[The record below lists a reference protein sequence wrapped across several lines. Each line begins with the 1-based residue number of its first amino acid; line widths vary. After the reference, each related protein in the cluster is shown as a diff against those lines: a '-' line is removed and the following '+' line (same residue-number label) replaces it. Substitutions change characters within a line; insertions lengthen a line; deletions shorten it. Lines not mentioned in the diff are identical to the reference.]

1 MTNSRRD
8 FLKNSALLL
17 AGSSLL
23 SQTALGAS
31 RKHSIKGVQLYS
43 VRDDMRADPIGT
55 LTQLAK
61 IGYKHLEHANYVDRK
76 FYGYHAKEFK
86 KILDDLDLK
95 MISGHTSLSLDHY
108 DKAKKEFTDL
118 WKYTVEDA
126 AILDQKYVVSPS
138 MPQTIRDSYDSM
150 ANFLD
155 LFNLSGELCRKSGM
169 KFGYHNHSF
178 EFSLK
183 LNDKKVFDL
192 FMERTDP
199 KLVAMQLDIGNMFIA
214 DAKALDILTQYPGRF
229 ELMHVK
235 DEIAVNTPEKL
246 ESAILGTGV
255 IPVKEIVDLGRTKG
269 NTSVFII
276 EQESYQNSTPLE
288 SVRKDFEVMKSWGY

>member
-23 SQTALGAS
+23 SQTAFGAS
-31 RKHSIKGVQLYS
+31 KKNIIKGVQLYS

-95 MISGHTSLSLDHY
+95 MIAGHTSLSTDHY
-108 DKAKKEFTDL
+108 DKAKKEFTDS

-126 AILDQKYVVSPS
+126 AILEQKYVISPS

-178 EFSLK
+178 EFILK
-183 LNDKKVFDL
+183 LNEKKVFDL

-214 DAKALDILTQYPGRF
+214 EAKALDILTQYPGRF

-235 DEIAVNTPEKL
+235 DEIAVATPEKL

-255 IPVKEIVDLGRTKG
+255 IPVREIVDLGRTKG
-269 NTSVFII
+269 NTNVFII